1 MARRAVLAL
10 LVLLAVPAR
19 SAEPWPQALWNP
31 APLADDLVLPIPCGG
46 RMAFRPVP
54 VPAGPGPL
62 DDRPI
67 VLGEADPATD
77 YSEFPR
83 RTHLAGAFLR
93 GGEQVMW
100 IGKYEVTRDQYAAVM
115 NESCPAPS
123 AAGRVPAAEVS
134 WFDAVA
140 FTARLSSWLLA
151 HARESL
157 PGRGQARAY
166 VRLPTEEEW
175 EFAARGGAA
184 VGEAEFAARTP
195 PMPEGLAAHVW
206 FAGPDSAA
214 GRARPVGSLKP
225 NPLGLHDMLG
235 NVAEWVL
242 EPYRLNR
249 VGRPHGLVGGVVARG
264 GHYLTDAASIRS
276 ALREEYPPFHP
287 RDGSP
292 LRLRTVGFRVVLGLV
307 ATVDDVDPETFR
319 RAFAE
324 AAASRERL
332 AEDPRGLL
340 AQIRRETT
348 DPALARGL
356 AAVDAAMRAEARLR
370 ADRERAA
377 LRASLEAAAALA
389 RLVAV
394 AQGNAAVLE
403 AVLRL
408 LDGLGPLLPDSS
420 RAPLAAAREGL
431 ASRVAETPAGVAQ
444 VLDAYLRAVRDAA
457 GEGEAAIAEEARIV
471 AEELRARGLRLGPEL
486 VAVAA
491 RHMGE
496 ARRGRL
502 PSAAEAEAAILA
514 AAGLPQR
521 RR

>member
-1 MARRAVLAL
+1 MVRRVALLL
-10 LVLLAVPAR
+10 LVLSGLSVQAN
-19 SAEPWPQALWNP
+19 EPWPQMLWNP
-31 APLADDLVLPIPCGG
+31 APLADDLVLPMPCGA
-46 RMAFRPVP
+46 RIVFRPVP
-54 VPAGPGPL
+54 VPAGPSPL
-62 DDRPI
+62 DDRP
-67 VLGEADPATD
+67 VTLGEADPASD
-77 YSEFPR
+77 HSEFPR
-83 RTHLAGAFLR
+83 RAHLAGAFVHGSER
-93 GGEQVMW
+93 AMW
-100 IGKYEVTRDQYAAVM
+100 VGKYEVTRDQFAAVM

-123 AAGRVPAAEVS
+123 PAGRVPAAEVS

-140 FTARLSSWLLA
+140 FTARLSTWLA
-151 HARESL
+151 ANARDSL
-157 PGRGQARAY
+157 PARGQARAH

-175 EFAARGGAA
+175 EYAARGGAA
-184 VGEAEFAARTP
+184 VGEAAFADRTP
-195 PMPEGLAAHVW
+195 PMPDGMAAHVW
-206 FAGPDSAA
+206 FAGPESAA

-264 GHYLTDAASIRS
+264 GHYLTDANAIRS
-276 ALREEYPPFHP
+276 ALREEYPPFNP

-307 ATVDDVDPETFR
+307 VMVDDTAPETFR

-332 AEDPRGLL
+332 AEDPRALL

-356 AAVDAAMRAEARLR
+356 AAVDAVLRAEARLR

-389 RLVAV
+389 RLVAL
-394 AQGNAAVLE
+394 AHGNAAVLE
-403 AVLRL
+403 AVGRL
-408 LDGLGPLLPDSS
+408 LDGMGPLLPEAS
-420 RAPLAAAREGL
+420 RPPVHAAREGL
-431 ASRVAETPAGVAQ
+431 AARVAETPAGIAQ
-444 VLDAYLRAVRDAA
+444 VIDAYLRTVREAA
-457 GEGEAAIAEEARIV
+457 GEDEAMITAEALVV

-486 VAVAA
+486 VALAA
-491 RHMGE
+491 RHISE
-496 ARRGRL
+496 TRRGRL
-502 PSAAEAEAAILA
+502 PSAAEAEAGILA
-514 AAGLPQR
+514 AAGIPHR

>member
-1 MARRAVLAL
+1 MRRLARLI
-10 LVLLAVPAR
+10 LVLLCVQPAR
-19 SAEPWPQALWNP
+19 GSEAWPQASWNP
-31 APLADDLVLPIPCGG
+31 TPLADDLVLPMPCGG
-46 RMAFRPVP
+46 RIAFRPVP
-54 VPAGPGPL
+54 VPAGEGAL

-67 VLGEADPATD
+67 VVGEADPATD
-77 YSEFPR
+77 HSEFPR
-83 RTHLAGAFLR
+83 RTHLAGAFR
-93 GGEQVMW
+93 HGNERVMW
-100 IGKYEVTRDQYAAVM
+100 VGKYEVTRDQFAAVM

-123 AAGRVPAAEVS
+123 PAGRVPAAEVS
-134 WFDAVA
+134 WFEAIA
-140 FTARLSSWLLA
+140 FTARLSAWLA
-151 HARESL
+151 ANAPDAL
-157 PGRGQARAY
+157 PARGQARAY

-175 EFAARGGAA
+175 EYAARGGAA

-195 PMPEGLAAHVW
+195 PMPEGMAAHVW
-206 FAGPDSAA
+206 FAGPDSAS

-264 GHYLTDAASIRS
+264 GHYLTDRESIRS
-276 ALREEYPPFHP
+276 ALREEYPPFNP

-307 ATVDDVDPETFR
+307 VTVDDAAPETFR

-332 AEDPRGLL
+332 AEDPRALL

-377 LRASLEAAAALA
+377 LRAGLEAAAALA

-394 AQGNAAVLE
+394 AHGNATVLE
-403 AVLRL
+403 AVARL
-408 LDGLGPLLPDSS
+408 LDGVGPVLPEAS
-420 RAPLAAAREGL
+420 RSPITAAREGL
-431 ASRVAETPAGVAQ
+431 ATRVAETPAGITQ
-444 VLDAYLRAVRDAA
+444 VLDAYLRTVR
-457 GEGEAAIAEEARIV
+457 EAAAEDEATIAAEARIV
-471 AEELRARGLRLGPEL
+471 AEELRARGFRLGPEL
-486 VAVAA
+486 VALAA
-491 RHMGE
+491 RHMME

-514 AAGLPQR
+514 AVGIPQR

>member
-1 MARRAVLAL
+1 MVRVAALLL
-10 LVLLAVPAR
+10 LVLTLPTRA
-19 SAEPWPQALWNP
+19 AEPWPTSLWNP
-31 APLADDLVLPIPCGG
+31 VPLADDLILPMPCGG
-46 RMAFRPVP
+46 RIVFRPVP
-54 VPAGPGPL
+54 VPAGSGAL

-67 VLGEADPATD
+67 VLGEADPALD

-83 RTHLAGAFLR
+83 RSHLAGAFVHGTER
-93 GGEQVMW
+93 AMW
-100 IGKYEVTRDQYAAVM
+100 IAKYEVTRDQFAAVM
-115 NESCPAPS
+115 NDSCPAPS
-123 AAGRVPAAEVS
+123 PAGRVPAAEVS

-140 FTARLSSWLLA
+140 FTARLSAWLA
-151 HARESL
+151 SNARDAL
-157 PGRGQARAY
+157 PARGQARAY

-184 VGEAEFAARTP
+184 VGEAEFTARTP
-195 PMPEGLAAHVW
+195 PMPEGMAAYVW

-214 GRARPVGSLKP
+214 GRARPIGSLKA

-249 VGRPHGLVGGVVARG
+249 VGRLHGLVGGVVARG
-264 GHYLTDAASIRS
+264 GHYLTDADAIRS

-307 ATVDDVDPETFR
+307 ATVDDAAPETFR

-332 AEDPRGLL
+332 AEDPRALL

-389 RLVAV
+389 RLVAL
-394 AQGNAAVLE
+394 ARGNADVLE
-403 AVLRL
+403 AVGGL
-408 LDGLGPLLPDSS
+408 LDGMGPLLPDGS
-420 RAPLAAAREGL
+420 RRPVAEARKL
-431 ASRVAETPAGVAQ
+431 LTDRVAETPARIAQ
-444 VLDAYLRAVRDAA
+444 LLDAYVRTLR
-457 GEGEAAIAEEARIV
+457 EAAAEDEATIAAEARIV

-486 VAVAA
+486 VALAA
-491 RHMGE
+491 RHMSE
-496 ARRGRL
+496 TRRGRF

-514 AAGLPQR
+514 AAGLSQR